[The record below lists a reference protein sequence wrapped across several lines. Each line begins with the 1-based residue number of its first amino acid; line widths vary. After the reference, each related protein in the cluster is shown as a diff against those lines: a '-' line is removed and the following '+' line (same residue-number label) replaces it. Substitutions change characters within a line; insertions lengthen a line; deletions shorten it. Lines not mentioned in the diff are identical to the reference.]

1 MAQVDASAR
10 NRHDGYM
17 TRTRIASLLG
27 ILLALGAGALVWWS
41 RPPSGPIIGTFDP
54 GSWISTL
61 ILAPADGHAFALSPT
76 DGRVFVLNVRT
87 AALTRVMTVPLP
99 SGVLSPPSAR
109 SAPGIV
115 DGQVFLTGAIP
126 LQGPRRLYAA
136 PERGGQSRAVA
147 ALPPSVQGP
156 YLTVDAAAHRLFMLV
171 DAPPEG
177 RLDTYDTQTLR
188 LLRSTPL
195 RSRGMRAASSAA
207 SGDATP
213 LANDVPDGRII
224 VGHLWHP
231 VVSVLDATGGR
242 VLATV
247 PVGPSPLGGAIA
259 AVPSIAVDS
268 RAHRAYIS
276 LPDTGAVTTIDVR
289 RGRVVRTVQ
298 TGLEAGGPLV
308 DERTGH
314 VVVASLGA
322 VSVLDARSGTLVRT
336 TSSSQTIDHYPV
348 AIDERSGNVYVAGF
362 NGQSVGVFD
371 GSSGRLRSNMPV
383 PGDPEAIAADNAT
396 GRVFVVVG
404 QRRNSAQGMVAG
416 ATSLC
421 VLDGAT
427 GHLRHVVPLAASIDA
442 RLYLDERANRALVL
456 LDGFPPAPRP
466 SPWWWVPAWLRGR
479 LPGVPA
485 APPVRQPGRTSV
497 SVVDTAGL

>member
-1 MAQVDASAR
+1 
-10 NRHDGYM
+10 M
-17 TRTRIASLLG
+17 TRTRIASMLG
-27 ILLALGAGALVWWS
+27 ILLALVAGGLLWWS
-41 RPPSGPIIGTFDP
+41 RLRLPSGPIIGTLDT

-76 DGRVFVLNVRT
+76 DGHVFVLNVRT
-87 AALTRVMTVPLP
+87 AALTRVLTVPVP
-99 SGVLSPPSAR
+99 RGVFSPPSAR
-109 SAPGIV
+109 IAPGIV

-126 LQGPRRLYAA
+126 LQGPRRLYAT
-136 PERGGQSRAVA
+136 PERGGQSRAVT
-147 ALPPSVQGP
+147 ALPPSMDGP
-156 YLTVDAAAHRLFMLV
+156 YLTVDAAAHRLFVLA

-177 RLDTYDTQTLR
+177 RLDIYDTQTLR

-231 VVSVLDATGGR
+231 VVSVLDATSGR

-247 PVGPSPLGGAIA
+247 PVGPSSLGGAIA

-268 RAHRAYIS
+268 RAHRAYVS

-289 RGRVVRTVQ
+289 RGRVVQTVRS
-298 TGLEAGGPLV
+298 GLEAGGPLV
-308 DERTGH
+308 DERTGR
-314 VVVASLGA
+314 VIVASLGA
-322 VSVLDARSGTLVRT
+322 VSVLDARSGALVRT
-336 TSSSQTIDHYPV
+336 TISSQTIDHYPV

-362 NGQSVGVFD
+362 NGQSVSVFD
-371 GSSGRLRSNMPV
+371 GSSGRLRSSTPV
-383 PGDPEAIAADNAT
+383 PGDPEAIAASNAT
-396 GRVFVVVG
+396 SRVFVVVG
-404 QRRNSAQGMVAG
+404 RRRNSAQGMVAG